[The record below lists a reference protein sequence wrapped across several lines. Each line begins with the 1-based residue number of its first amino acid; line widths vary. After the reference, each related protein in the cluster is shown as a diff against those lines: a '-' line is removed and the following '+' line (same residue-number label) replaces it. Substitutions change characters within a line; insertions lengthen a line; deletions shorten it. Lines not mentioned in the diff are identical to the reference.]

1 VLLVT
6 RVSDSRK
13 QRYSKKLTS
22 TSPLPPLLLLLLLLV
37 GVVLLVMRCS
47 ASSGVSQ

>member
-22 TSPLPPLLLLLLLLV
+22 TSPLPPLLLLLLLV